1 MVSLPPLKSNLRLPL
16 IAAPMFLVSGPEL
29 VIQTCRH
36 GVIGTFPALNQRT
49 SDGFIAWLNE
59 IKSALAESVDAG
71 QSPAQYGVNL
81 IVHDTN
87 PRLQEDLK
95 ICIEHKVPLVIT
107 SLGAV
112 RDVVD
117 AVHSYGG
124 KVFHD
129 VINLRHA
136 KKAAAA
142 GVDGLIAVC
151 AGAGGHA
158 GLMSPFAL
166 VSEIKQFFDGDIILS
181 GCLSTGQDLATAVM
195 LGADYGYMGTRFINT
210 TESMAHADY
219 KTMIE
224 NAAAA
229 DIVYTDK
236 VSGVNANFLAES
248 LQRAGL
254 TDLSKIKHDKI
265 DFGSE
270 LIPPDEEDS
279 KAWKDIW
286 SAGQGVGSIQ
296 DSLTTFELIERL
308 RKEYQEASTRFL
320 TQSADYC

>member
-1 MVSLPPLKSNLRLPL
+1 MPELPPLSDHLRLPL

-29 VIQTCRH
+29 VIETCRC

-49 SDGFIAWLNE
+49 SDGFVDWLE
-59 IKSALAESVDAG
+59 QIQAAL
-71 QSPAQYGVNL
+71 QSLTQSGERPAQYGVNL
-81 IVHDTN
+81 IVHESN
-87 PRLQEDLK
+87 PRLQEDLAA
-95 ICIEHKVPLVIT
+95 CIEHKVPLIIT

-112 RDVVD
+112 PDVIE

-136 KKAAAA
+136 HKAAAA

-158 GLMSPFAL
+158 GRLSPFAL
-166 VSEIKQFFDGDIILS
+166 VNEIKDFFDGDVILS
-181 GCLSTGQDLATAVM
+181 GCLSNGRDLASATM

-210 TESMAHADY
+210 HESKAGADY
-219 KTMIE
+219 KTLIVE
-224 NAAAA
+224 SAAA

-236 VSGVNANFLAES
+236 VSGVYANFLAES
-248 LQRAGL
+248 LNRSGVMEQSGQ
-254 TDLSKIKHDKI
+254 THEKV
-265 DFGSE
+265 DFGNE
-270 LIPPDEEDS
+270 LLAPEGDDA

-286 SAGQGVGSIQ
+286 SAGQGVGSIS
-296 DSLTTFELIERL
+296 DCVSVAELIDRLVLEYRAAGDSFRERD
-308 RKEYQEASTRFL
+308 ARFR
-320 TQSADYC
+320 